1 MTTPKKISKRLRK
14 ERKSK
19 DSQIDQMQEQ
29 LAITDAIIDEYDE
42 LINKID
48 GKINPLLEPI
58 NNLIDEIKAAYDQR
72 IAQNSR
78 SNLYW
83 EKSTTQGN
91 KATQGEDI
99 VTYVCKKDP
108 SQYRFLGYYGA
119 KFWRYPKNR
128 EYGANVIDEFS
139 QASIAQTSST
149 LFVFD
154 QIYNDTGW
162 TNSGIATGD
171 IITDDLQE
179 PTIWPSGNLPRVV
192 GIGTSIV
199 DAYRFPSSGFTTSG
213 TTRIFGDWKVGLGL
227 TDGNFSVGDRLYAD
241 EDGILQ
247 NNSSIT
253 AFGESPGEIEYIDSN
268 GNVGTF
274 TTTLSYIDIDKT
286 VTASIAATTGFTF
299 SVGIM
304 STYNALFLDRTPTI
318 GTSFDSFIVVRGPDN
333 ADFIFDATKNPIDP
347 VSIGIAKGSDV
358 GKGHRLELI
367 NNGVETTKANWRE
380 VRQEPEPSVGNGRAS
395 YYIGHA
401 KWPVYTKTTTGQ
413 GGGSIQY
420 YATEGTTVIVNGSYA
435 SVTIDP
441 ELETTTTFNMTVGF
455 SNVPGLGQSVP
466 SETAINQTIYNKEQ
480 ELADLIAES
489 TPKIN
494 HYINAAKT
502 LRSLRNED
510 ETQAWSFLQGMGYVK
525 EKQKTLKA
533 DADAL
538 DDFNW
543 DDVL

>member
-179 PTIWPSGNLPRVV
+179 PSVWPSGNLPRVV

-213 TTRIFGDWKVGLGL
+213 TTRIYGDWKVGLGL

-253 AFGESPGEIEYIDSN
+253 AFGQSPGEIEYIDSN

-347 VSIGIAKGSDV
+347 VSIGIAKGKDV
-358 GKGHRLELI
+358 GRGHRLELI
-367 NNGVETTKANWRE
+367 NNGVEKTKANWRE
-380 VRQEPEPSVGNGRAS
+380 VRQEPEPEVGNGRAS

-435 SVTIDP
+435 SGTIDP

-466 SETAINQTIYNKEQ
+466 SEAAINQTIANKEQ

>member
-19 DSQIDQMQEQ
+19 DSQIDQMKEQ

-213 TTRIFGDWKVGLGL
+213 TTRIYGDWKVGLGL
-227 TDGNFSVGDRLYAD
+227 TDGNFNVGDRLYAD

-253 AFGESPGEIEYIDSN
+253 AFGQSPGEIEYIDEN

-347 VSIGIAKGSDV
+347 VSIGIAKGKDV

-367 NNGVETTKANWRE
+367 NNGVEKTKANWRE
-380 VRQEPEPSVGNGRAS
+380 VRQEPEPAVGNGRAS
-395 YYIGHA
+395 YYEGHA
-401 KWPVYTKTTTGQ
+401 KWPVYTEDDGQ
-413 GGGSIQY
+413 GGVATQY

-435 SVTIDP
+435 SGTIDP
-441 ELETTTTFNMTVGF
+441 ELETTNTYNMTVGF
-455 SNVPGLGQSVP
+455 SNVPGFGQSVP
-466 SETAINQTIYNKEQ
+466 SEAAINQTIANKEQ

>member
-139 QASIAQTSST
+139 RASIAQTSST

-154 QIYNDTGW
+154 EIYNDTGW

-171 IITDDLQE
+171 IITDNLSE
-179 PTIWPSGNLPRVV
+179 PTVWPSGNLPRVV
-192 GIGTSIV
+192 GIGQSVV
-199 DAYRFPSSGFTTSG
+199 DAYRFPTSGFTTAG
-213 TTRIFGDWKVGLGL
+213 TTRIYGDWKGGLAL
-227 TDGNFSVGDRLYAD
+227 NDTNFSVGDRLYAD

-247 NNSSIT
+247 NNTSIS
-253 AFGESPGEIEYIDSN
+253 AFGESPGTITYIDSN

-274 TTTLSYIDIDKT
+274 STTLQYIDVNKT
-286 VTASIAATTGFTF
+286 VTASIAATTGFKF

-318 GTSFDSFIVVRGPDN
+318 GTSFDSFLVVRGPDN
-333 ADFIFDATKNPIDP
+333 ADFIFDSTKNPIDP
-347 VSIGIAKGSDV
+347 VSIGIAKGGDI

-367 NNGVETTKANWRE
+367 NNGITTTSANWRE
-380 VRQEPEPSVGNGRAS
+380 VRQEPEPPVGNGRAD
-395 YYIGHA
+395 YYLGHA
-401 KWPVYTKTTTGQ
+401 KWPTYTEDDGAGTSDQYWAVEGQ
-413 GGGSIQY
+413 
-420 YATEGTTVIVNGSYA
+420 TVIVDSSYA
-435 SVTIDP
+435 TDNVDD
-441 ELETTTTFNMTVGF
+441 ELENTTTFNMTVGF
-455 SNVPGLGQSVP
+455 ANAP
-466 SETAINQTIYNKEQ
+466 
-480 ELADLIAES
+480 AES

-502 LRSLRNED
+502 LRNLRNED

>member
-48 GKINPLLEPI
+48 GKINPLLDPI
-58 NNLIDEIKAAYDQR
+58 NSKIDEIKAAYDLR
-72 IAQNSR
+72 ISQNSR

-83 EKSTTQGN
+83 EKSTAQGN

-99 VTYVCKKDP
+99 VTYICKKDP

-128 EYGANVIDEFS
+128 EYGANVIDEFAR
-139 QASIAQTSST
+139 ASIAQTSST

-154 QIYNDTGW
+154 EIYNDTGW

-171 IITDDLQE
+171 IITDNLSE
-179 PTIWPSGNLPRVV
+179 PTVWPSGNLPRVV
-192 GIGTSIV
+192 GIGQSVV
-199 DAYRFPSSGFTTSG
+199 DAYRFPTSGFTTAG
-213 TTRIFGDWKVGLGL
+213 TTRIYGDWKGGLAL
-227 TDGNFSVGDRLYAD
+227 NDTNFNVGDRLYAD

-247 NNSSIT
+247 NNTSIS
-253 AFGESPGEIEYIDSN
+253 AFGESPGTITYIDQN

-274 TTTLSYIDIDKT
+274 STTLQYIDVNKV
-286 VTASIAATTGFTF
+286 VTASIAATTGFKF

-318 GTSFDSFIVVRGPDN
+318 GTTFDSFLVVRGPDN
-333 ADFIFDATKNPIDP
+333 ADFIFDSTKNPIDP
-347 VSIGIAKGSDV
+347 VTIGIAKGGDI

-367 NNGVETTKANWRE
+367 NNGITTTSANWRE
-380 VRQEPEPSVGNGRAS
+380 VRQEPEPPVGNGRAS

-401 KWPVYTKTTTGQ
+401 KWPTYTETTTGQ
-413 GGGSIQY
+413 GGGSTQY

-435 SVTIDP
+435 SGTIDD
-441 ELETTTTFNMTVGF
+441 ELENTTTFNMTVGF

-466 SETAINQTIYNKEQ
+466 SEAAVNQKIANLEQ
-480 ELADLIAES
+480 QLNDMIADA

-525 EKQKTLKA
+525 EKQKTLKQ